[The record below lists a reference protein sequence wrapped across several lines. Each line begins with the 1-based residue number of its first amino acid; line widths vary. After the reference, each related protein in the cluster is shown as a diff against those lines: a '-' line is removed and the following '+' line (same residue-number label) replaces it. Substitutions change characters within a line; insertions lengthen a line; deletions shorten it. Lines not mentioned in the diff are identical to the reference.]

1 MDPAFRLRMIVSTL
15 SDGELLRKL
24 ATLTSFERS
33 SLVLVLRCLH
43 EMKVRRLYSSTGC
56 RSLFDYCVRSLRYS
70 EDQAQRRIVAMKLMN
85 EIPEIEPEIEKG
97 NLNLSGL
104 GLLEC
109 HFRREG
115 LDRDTQ
121 LGLIRKCL
129 GKTLREIEALLASS
143 ARLERAHRPDRI
155 RRLSA
160 EHIELLFVARAS
172 LEAKIEAAR
181 DALAHKR
188 PGISLGELFE
198 HLCDFVEKPND
209 SLPANSRDATRKKR
223 TGRPPLHRQVFTR
236 DGHRCTLCGSKHA
249 LEVDHI
255 IPRAKGGPDSLEN
268 LRLLCRSCN
277 QRAAI
282 TEFGQKKMSQY
293 M

>member
-1 MDPAFRLRMIVSTL
+1 MIVSTL

-70 EDQAQRRIVAMKLMN
+70 EDQAQRRIVAMRLMN
-85 EIPEIEPEIEKG
+85 ELPEIEPEIEKG
-97 NLNLSGL
+97 SLNLSGL
-104 GLLEC
+104 GLLDC

-121 LGLIRKCL
+121 LGLIRRCL

-160 EHIELLFVARAS
+160 EHIEVVFVARVS
-172 LEAKIEAAR
+172 LEAKIETAR
-181 DALAHKR
+181 DTLAHTR
-188 PGISLGELFE
+188 PGIGLGELFE
-198 HLCDFVEKPND
+198 HLCDTSAEKPND
-209 SLPANSRDATRKKR
+209 SPPANSRDATRKR
-223 TGRPPLHRQVFTR
+223 RPSLHRRVFTR
-236 DGHRCTLCGSKHA
+236 DGHKCTNCGSTHA

-282 TEFGQKKMSQY
+282 NEFGREKMDEFLN
-293 M
+293 